1 MMYFKMR
8 KYHSAPL
15 DKYFTDPKV
24 AKDLLEKL
32 FQFIDIDHFDTIIE
46 SSAGNASFSK
56 LIPQFYKDK
65 NIQLLSFDIKPEH
78 ESIVKM
84 DFLTFDPEKYNI
96 TDNDKDKV
104 LVGFNPPYGKHS
116 ADARAFI
123 NKSFEFADHVAMIV
137 PQTVLLPKYMSTL
150 PSNVHAVLKIPIKG
164 NPFIVDGKPYEKT
177 LRTTFVYFQR
187 LDHDRAP
194 PPKPIV
200 SNGNW
205 EFLKKNDSEQ
215 RAIAS
220 FKIQQNGSKAGRCVL
235 NGDEDYVIKN
245 KKSKIYTDFY
255 ILVKPEFKNKLKEI
269 QKKVSAY
276 EHSFVNQTTWK
287 SLCKSRVAEC
297 LNSIIAI

>member
-1 MMYFKMR
+1 MR

-24 AKDLLEKL
+24 AKELLEKL
-32 FQFIDIDHFDTIIE
+32 FQFVDIEHFDTIIE
-46 SSAGNASFSK
+46 SSAGNASFSN

-65 NIQLLSFDIKPEH
+65 DIRLLSFDIEPEH
-78 ESIVKM
+78 DSIKKL
-84 DFLTFDPEKYNI
+84 DFLTFDPKKYNLE
-96 TDNDKDKV
+96 DKDKV

-123 NKSFEFADHVAMIV
+123 NKSLEFSDHVAMIV

-150 PSNVHAVLKIPIKG
+150 PSNVHPLLKIPIQG

-177 LRTTFVYFQR
+177 LKTTFIYFKR
-187 LDHDRAP
+187 LDHDRPP
-194 PPKPIV
+194 PPKRIE

-205 EFLKKNDSEQ
+205 EFLKKSDPDQ
-215 RAIAS
+215 RSIAS
-220 FKIQQNGSKAGRCVL
+220 FKIQQNGSKSGRCVL
-235 NGDEDYVIKN
+235 NGDDDYVIKN

-255 ILVKPEFKNKLKEI
+255 ILVKPEFKKDLKEI

-297 LNSIIAI
+297 LNSIII